1 MCIICTEWNKVSPRE
16 IARGALELSEEHFD
30 EVLDKIQQEDKKVYE
45 KVVDELFGMMSYASK
60 NS

>member
-30 EVLDKIQQEDKKVYE
+30 EVLDKIQQLGMICVSC
-45 KVVDELFGMMSYASK
+45 VVAC
-60 NS
+60 